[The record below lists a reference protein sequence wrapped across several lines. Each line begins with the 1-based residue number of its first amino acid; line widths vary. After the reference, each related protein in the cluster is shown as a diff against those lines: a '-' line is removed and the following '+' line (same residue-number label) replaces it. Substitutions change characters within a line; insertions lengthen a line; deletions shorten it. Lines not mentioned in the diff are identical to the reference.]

1 MFTHVKLNHEYSL
14 SALPNTTAT
23 QNLKMD
29 SYTDDT
35 VNVTNYLISQT
46 STEAEQLSVY
56 DTGLVLYWK
65 VSANKTIIRTNGI
78 FKPGEDGNLHLVK
91 LDPDSKI

>member
-29 SYTDDT
+29 DYTDDT
-35 VNVTNYLISQT
+35 VSVTDYLISQT
-46 STEAEQLSVY
+46 STETEQLFVY
-56 DTGLVLYWK
+56 DTGFVFYWK
-65 VSANKTIIRTNGI
+65 VSAGKAVIRTNGI